1 MLSRGVYMTRK
12 DTVRVEAGK
21 EKEEEEGRV

>member
-1 MLSRGVYMTRK
+1 MTRK